1 MRQVFLKTT
10 MLLVAIFCL
19 SLLYGGAEAE
29 IPMPDK
35 GVTLVLRAP
44 TSGRPR
50 LVKISRIDGER
61 KEEVLSG
68 FTISLPK
75 RTPVFFKVDQ
85 VNTVLYG
92 LEISV
97 EEEKSTEQTVPRLLL
112 KFLSELSLK
121 FSGENDAVALIEEAE
136 DSRKATSHQNALVDS
151 EAMEA
156 AEKAAKKA
164 LADLKSKAQAVGK
177 FNKELKSILYR
188 SEKSRFYDNDAAAG
202 FERIKTD
209 AETAAKAM
217 LGMSKGT
224 SQSIRQDAAMA
235 LAAVHTAY
243 DEIGEKPPVYVPKD
257 LSDASNKIA
266 EPFLNAAEN
275 LRAIEDATWNKED
288 TQDRLLKNK
297 VTYTCAITRKGEAPE
312 QLTASELKVTV
323 KGVADGWIIKFTQ
336 GPFLSGL
343 RDKPYRL
350 EDVAMNGATS
360 SEANSGMSAPAFM
373 DMTAETDANA
383 VPVDANATMVNA
395 NTEITRKIVAGGVED
410 DVTTSLGALVHV
422 SHSKCKWLGLSGGLG
437 TDGANNMQVALGFS
451 FFFDTQD
458 EQSFALTFG
467 GIAGKVKDLDGY
479 EEGGFFKG
487 AGPLPTKLVTK
498 VNVFGAITFNFTSLL
513 GSGLPGVPN
522 N

>member
-10 MLLVAIFCL
+10 MLLGAIFCL
-19 SLLYGGAEAE
+19 SLFHGGAAAE

-50 LVKISRIDGER
+50 LVKISRTDGER

-68 FTISLPK
+68 FTLSLPK
-75 RTPVFFKVDQ
+75 STPVFFKVDR
-85 VNTVLYG
+85 VNTVLYA

-97 EEEKSTEQTVPRLLL
+97 EEEKSTEQTVPEFLL
-112 KFLSELSLK
+112 KFLEEHDAIALIKEARASLK
-121 FSGENDAVALIEEAE
+121 ATLRQTDAG
-136 DSRKATSHQNALVDS
+136 
-151 EAMEA
+151 
-156 AEKAAKKA
+156 KA
-164 LADLKSKAQAVGK
+164 LADLESKAQAAGK
-177 FNKELKSILYR
+177 LNKELENILYR
-188 SEKSRFYDNDAAAG
+188 SETSRFYDNDAASG
-202 FERIKTD
+202 FEQIKTD
-209 AETAAKAM
+209 AETAAKAV
-217 LGMSKGT
+217 LGISTGT
-224 SQSIRQDAAMA
+224 AQSICQDAAMA
-235 LAAVHTAY
+235 LKAVHTAY

-266 EPFLNAAEN
+266 ALFLNATEN
-275 LRAIEDATWNKED
+275 LRAIERATWDKED
-288 TQDRLLKNK
+288 TQNRILATK
-297 VTYTCAITRKGEAPE
+297 VTYTCAITPKVEGTK
-312 QLTASELKVTV
+312 QLPASKLKVTV

-336 GPFLSGL
+336 GPFLSRL

-360 SEANSGMSAPAFM
+360 SEANGGMSAPAFM
-373 DMTAETDANA
+373 DVTAEMDTNA
-383 VPVDANATMVNA
+383 MPVNANATMGNA
-395 NTEITRKIVAGGVED
+395 NTEMKRKIVAGGVED

-422 SHSKCKWLGLSGGLG
+422 SHSKCKWFGLSGGLG

-479 EEGGFFKG
+479 KDGDFFKG
-487 AGPLPTKLVTK
+487 TEPLPTKLVTK
-498 VNVFGAITFNFTSLL
+498 VNVFGAITFNFTSLF
-513 GSGLPGVPN
+513 GSGLPGAPN

>member
-10 MLLVAIFCL
+10 MLLGAIFCL
-19 SLLYGGAEAE
+19 TLFYGGAAAE
-29 IPMPDK
+29 IPMPDE
-35 GVTLVLRAP
+35 GFTLVLRAP

-75 RTPVFFKVDQ
+75 RTPVFFKIDQ

-92 LEISV
+92 LDISV
-97 EEEKSTEQTVPRLLL
+97 EEEKSTEQTVPEIIL

-121 FSGENDAVALIEEAE
+121 FSEESDAVALIEEAR
-136 DSRKATSHQNALVDS
+136 SSLAALAP
-151 EAMEA
+151 EQ
-156 AEKAAKKA
+156 A
-164 LADLKSKAQAVGK
+164 LADLESKAQAAGK
-177 FNKELKSILYR
+177 LNKELENILYR
-188 SEKSRFYDNDAAAG
+188 SETSRFYDNDAAAG

-217 LGMSKGT
+217 FGISTGT
-224 SQSIRQDAAMA
+224 AQSICQDAAMA

-243 DEIGEKPPVYVPKD
+243 DRIGAKPPVYVPKD

-266 EPFLNAAEN
+266 ALFLNAAEN
-275 LRAIEDATWNKED
+275 LRAIERATWDKED
-288 TQDRLLKNK
+288 TQNRILATK
-297 VTYTCAITRKGEAPE
+297 VTYTCAITPKVEGPK
-312 QLTASELKVTV
+312 QLPASELKVTV

-373 DMTAETDANA
+373 AMTAETDANA
-383 VPVDANATMVNA
+383 PVDANATMVNA

-451 FFFDTQD
+451 FFFNTQD
-458 EQSFALTFG
+458 EQAFALTFG
-467 GIAGKVKDLDGY
+467 GIAGQVKDLDGY

-513 GSGLPGVPN
+513 GSGLPGAPN

>member
-10 MLLVAIFCL
+10 MLLGAIFCL
-19 SLLYGGAEAE
+19 SLLHGGAAAE

-50 LVKISRIDGER
+50 LVKISRIEGER
-61 KEEVLSG
+61 KAEVLSG

-75 RTPVFFKVDQ
+75 RTPVFFKIDQ
-85 VNTVLYG
+85 VNTVLYA

-97 EEEKSTEQTVPRLLL
+97 EEEKSTEQTVPEIIL

-121 FSGENDAVALIEEAE
+121 FSEESDAVALIEEARSSLAALTPPE
-136 DSRKATSHQNALVDS
+136 AT
-151 EAMEA
+151 E
-156 AEKAAKKA
+156 KA
-164 LADLKSKAQAVGK
+164 LADLESKAQAAGK
-177 FNKELKSILYR
+177 LNKELENILYR

-209 AETAAKAM
+209 AEKAAKAM
-217 LGMSKGT
+217 FGISTGT
-224 SQSIRQDAAMA
+224 AQSICQDAAMA

-243 DEIGEKPPVYVPKD
+243 DRIGAKPPVYVPKD

-266 EPFLNAAEN
+266 ALFLNATEN
-275 LRAIEDATWNKED
+275 LRAIERATWDKED
-288 TQDRLLKNK
+288 TQNRILATK
-297 VTYTCAITRKGEAPE
+297 VTYTCAITPKVEGPK
-312 QLTASELKVTV
+312 QLPASELKVTV

-336 GPFLSGL
+336 GPFLSRL

-350 EDVAMNGATS
+350 EDVAMNCATS

-373 DMTAETDANA
+373 AMTAETDANA
-383 VPVDANATMVNA
+383 PVDANATMVNA

-437 TDGANNMQVALGFS
+437 TDVANNMQVALGFS
-451 FFFDTQD
+451 FFFNTQD
-458 EQSFALTFG
+458 EQSFALTLG

-487 AGPLPTKLVTK
+487 AGPLPTKLVTR
-498 VNVFGAITFNFTSLL
+498 VNWFGAITFNFTSLL
-513 GSGLPGVPN
+513 GSGLPGAPN

>member
-19 SLLYGGAEAE
+19 SLLYGGAAAE

-44 TSGRPR
+44 TSGRTR

-68 FTISLPK
+68 FMISLPK
-75 RTPVFFKVDQ
+75 STPVFFKVDQ
-85 VNTVLYG
+85 VNTVLYA

-97 EEEKSTEQTVPRLLL
+97 EEEKSTEQTVPEFLL
-112 KFLSELSLK
+112 KFLEA
-121 FSGENDAVALIEEAE
+121 NDAVAWIKEAKA
-136 DSRKATSHQNALVDS
+136 SLKATLRRTD
-151 EAMEA
+151 
-156 AEKAAKKA
+156 AEKT
-164 LADLKSKAQAVGK
+164 LADLESKAQAAGK
-177 FNKELKSILYR
+177 LNKELENILYR

-217 LGMSKGT
+217 PGISTGT
-224 SQSIRQDAAMA
+224 SQSIHQNAAVA

-266 EPFLNAAEN
+266 ALFLNATEN
-275 LRAIEDATWNKED
+275 LRAIERATWDKED
-288 TQDRLLKNK
+288 TQNRILATK
-297 VTYTCAITRKGEAPE
+297 VTYTCAITPKVEGTK
-312 QLTASELKVTV
+312 QLPASKLKVTV
-323 KGVADGWIIKFTQ
+323 EGVADGWIIKFTQ
-336 GPFLSGL
+336 GPFLSRL

-350 EDVAMNGATS
+350 EDIAMNCATS

-395 NTEITRKIVAGGVED
+395 NTEIKRKIVASDVGDV
-410 DVTTSLGALVHV
+410 VTTSLGALVHV
-422 SHSKCKWLGLSGGLG
+422 SHSKCKWFGLSGGLG

-479 EEGGFFKG
+479 KDGDFFKG
-487 AGPLPTKLVTK
+487 AGPLPTKLVTR
-498 VNVFGAITFNFTSLL
+498 VNGFGAITFNFTSLL
-513 GSGLPGVPN
+513 GSGLPGAPN

>member
-1 MRQVFLKTT
+1 MGKVLWKTAV
-10 MLLVAIFCL
+10 LFGAILCL
-19 SLLYGGAEAE
+19 SLFRDGAAAE
-29 IPMPDK
+29 IPVPDK
-35 GVTLVLRAP
+35 GFTLVLRAP
-44 TSGRPR
+44 TSERPR
-50 LVKISRIDGER
+50 LVKISHVDGER

-75 RTPVFFKVDQ
+75 RTPVFFRVDQ

-97 EEEKSTEQTVPRLLL
+97 EEEKSTEQTVPELLL
-112 KFLSELSLK
+112 KFL
-121 FSGENDAVALIEEAE
+121 GENDAVALIKEAI
-136 DSRKATSHQNALVDS
+136 SSLAASAAPAAT
-151 EAMEA
+151 
-156 AEKAAKKA
+156 EKTLADLKSKVQEKA
-164 LADLKSKAQAVGK
+164 LADLKSKVQAVGK
-177 FNKELKSILYR
+177 FNKELESILYR
-188 SEKSRFYDNDAAAG
+188 SETSRFYDNDAASG
-202 FERIKTD
+202 FKRIKTD

-217 LGMSKGT
+217 PGMSKGT
-224 SQSIRQDAAMA
+224 SQSIRQNAAIA

-266 EPFLNAAEN
+266 APFLNAAEN
-275 LRAIEDATWNKED
+275 LRAIERATWDKED
-288 TQDRLLKNK
+288 TQNRILATK
-297 VTYTCAITRKGEAPE
+297 VTYTCAITPKGEGPK
-312 QLTASELKVTV
+312 QLPASELKVTV
-323 KGVADGWIIKFTQ
+323 KGVAYGWTIKFTQ
-336 GPFLSGL
+336 GPFLSRL

-350 EDVAMNGATS
+350 EDVAMNCATS

-373 DMTAETDANA
+373 DMTAKMDANA

-395 NTEITRKIVAGGVED
+395 NTEIKRKIVAGDVED

-437 TDGANNMQVALGFS
+437 TDGANHMQVALGFS
-451 FFFDTQD
+451 FFFNTQD

-479 EEGGFFKG
+479 AEGDFFKG
-487 AGPLPTKLVTK
+487 TGSLPTKLVTR
-498 VNVFGAITFNFTSLL
+498 VNWFGAITFNFTSLL
-513 GSGLPGVPN
+513 GSGLLGAPN

>member
-10 MLLVAIFCL
+10 MLLGAIFCL
-19 SLLYGGAEAE
+19 SLYHGGAAAE
-29 IPMPDK
+29 IPVPDK
-35 GVTLVLRAP
+35 GFTLVLRAP

-68 FTISLPK
+68 FTLSLPK

-97 EEEKSTEQTVPRLLL
+97 EEEKSTEQTVPELLL
-112 KFLSELSLK
+112 KFL
-121 FSGENDAVALIEEAE
+121 GAHDAVAWIKEAKASLEEKPPQTASFAVAKE
-136 DSRKATSHQNALVDS
+136 
-151 EAMEA
+151 
-156 AEKAAKKA
+156 AAKKT
-164 LADLKSKAQAVGK
+164 LEDVESKAQAVGK
-177 FNKELKSILYR
+177 FNKELESILYR
-188 SEKSRFYDNDAAAG
+188 SETSRFYDNDAASG
-202 FERIKTD
+202 FEQIKTD
-209 AETAAKAM
+209 AETAAKAV
-217 LGMSKGT
+217 LGISTGT
-224 SQSIRQDAAMA
+224 AQSICQDAAMA
-235 LAAVHTAY
+235 LEAVHTAY

-266 EPFLNAAEN
+266 ALFLNAAEN
-275 LRAIEDATWNKED
+275 LRAIERATWDKED
-288 TQDRLLKNK
+288 TQNRILATK
-297 VTYTCAITRKGEAPE
+297 VTYTCAITPKVEGTK
-312 QLTASELKVTV
+312 QLPASKLKVTV

-360 SEANSGMSAPAFM
+360 SEANGGMSAPAFM
-373 DMTAETDANA
+373 DVTAEMDANEA
-383 VPVDANATMVNA
+383 PATANATMGNA
-395 NTEITRKIVAGGVED
+395 NTEMKRKIVASNVED
-410 DVTTSLGALVHV
+410 QVTTSLGALVHV
-422 SHSKCKWLGLSGGLG
+422 SHSKWCKGLGFSGGLG

-451 FFFDTQD
+451 FLFNTQD

-487 AGPLPTKLVTK
+487 AGTLPTKLVTR
-498 VNVFGAITFNFTSLL
+498 VSWFGAITFNFTSLL
-513 GSGLPGVPN
+513 GSGLPGAPN